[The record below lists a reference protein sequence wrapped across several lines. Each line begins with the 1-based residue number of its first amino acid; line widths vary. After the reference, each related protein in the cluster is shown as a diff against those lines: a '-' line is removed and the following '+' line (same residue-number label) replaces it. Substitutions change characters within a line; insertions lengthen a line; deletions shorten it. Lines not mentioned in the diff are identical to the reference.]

1 MDSEIGD
8 ATEIQDESLSKE
20 LNSTVEVQND
30 EVFSSHSEN
39 IDTQCVLED
48 KPTQE
53 NSENEV
59 VSFQFSN
66 FCKSNLTASSFL
78 SFYCYQPLQCYKQ
91 YSMKKTVT

>member
-1 MDSEIGD
+1 MADDLDSEIGD

-53 NSENEV
+53 NLENEV
-59 VSFQFSN
+59 VSFPIFV
-66 FCKSNLTASSFL
+66 NLIWQLRVFFL
-78 SFYCYQPLQCYKQ
+78 FIVTNLYSVTNNTPWKKQ
-91 YSMKKTVT
+91 